1 MDTAELK
8 NRTKQFALRVIA
20 LCDALPDTST
30 ARVIRNQLL
39 RCGTS
44 VGANY
49 RATCRA
55 RSQLDFISKIGITEE
70 ETDESLYWQELIVEA
85 GIMPAERLAPL
96 MKETDELLAIFTAS
110 GRTAKEHSPIRNRQS
125 TIRNG
130 RNSNPSRRVL

>member
-1 MDTAELK
+1 MDSAELK
-8 NRTKQFALRVIA
+8 NRTKQFALRVIT

-55 RSQLDFISKIGITEE
+55 RSQPDFISKIGITEE
-70 ETDESLYWQELIVEA
+70 ETDETLYWQELIVEA

-96 MKETDELLAIFTAS
+96 MKETNELLAIFTAS

-125 TIRNG
+125 TVRND
-130 RNSNPSRRVL
+130 RNSNPSRRVQ